1 MTEAQLKETYLSH
14 LKDLLDHMD
23 IWNSLDLQ
31 SSKYVFSGQGKESAL
46 RECYEDAKQL
56 DVLKA
61 KNYCISGK
69 RDEIVEYLEKT
80 DISSILVDEVKL
92 SELSN

>member
-1 MTEAQLKETYLSH
+1 MSQ
-14 LKDLLDHMD
+14 
-23 IWNSLDLQ
+23 N
-31 SSKYVFSGQGKESAL
+31 KYVFSGQGKESTL

-80 DISSILVDEVKL
+80 DISSILVDEVK
-92 SELSN
+92 

>member
-1 MTEAQLKETYLSH
+1 
-14 LKDLLDHMD
+14 MD

-31 SSKYVFSGQGKESAL
+31 SSKYVFPGEGKESAL

-56 DVLKA
+56 DVLEA
-61 KNYCISGK
+61 KIIVSQESEM
-69 RDEIVEYLEKT
+69 EIVEYLEKT